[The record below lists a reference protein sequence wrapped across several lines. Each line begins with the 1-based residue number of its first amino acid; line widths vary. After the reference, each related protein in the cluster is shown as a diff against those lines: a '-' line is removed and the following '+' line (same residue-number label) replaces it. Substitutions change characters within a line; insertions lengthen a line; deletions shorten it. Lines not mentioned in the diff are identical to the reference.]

1 MSSIFCLSGWGQKF
15 DSIESFISLPKS
27 SNYQITSIDYSI
39 YRGYKDFIA
48 KINFNS
54 NPELIIGWSLG
65 GQIALRLCADNILKP
80 KKLIL
85 IAPPFQL
92 VKNQK
97 IEAGMTEKL
106 YEEFLKNL
114 ENSVDE
120 TMKKFAILS
129 IMNDKNKSEILDN
142 LLIDNNNSQQLII
155 WLKELKEFS
164 CFDLDFSKIPPTVYL
179 MGKGDMI
186 VHQLQVKYFEQRIKN
201 FSVKY
206 FDNCGHAPH
215 ISNSSLFNQ
224 ILQEQL
230 LSC

>member
-15 DSIESFISLPKS
+15 DSIESFISPKIS
-27 SNYQITSIDYSI
+27 DYHQINSLDYSI
-39 YRGYKDFIA
+39 YSGYE
-48 KINFNS
+48 NFVN
-54 NPELIIGWSLG
+54 NAIIPKKPDIMIGWSLG
-65 GQIALRLCADNILKP
+65 GQIALRLCEQNLVIP

-97 IEAGMTEKL
+97 IEVGMTEKL

-114 ENSVDE
+114 ENSVDA
-120 TMKKFAILS
+120 TMKKFAVLS
-129 IMNDKNKSEILDN
+129 IMNDKNKSEILNN
-142 LLIDNNNSQQLII
+142 LLINDNNSKQLII
-155 WLKELKEFS
+155 WLKELKQFS
-164 CFDLDFSKIPPTVYL
+164 CFDLDFSEIPSTTYL

-201 FSVKY
+201 FSVRY
-206 FDNCGHAPH
+206 FENCGHAPH
-215 ISNSSLFNQ
+215 ISNPELFNQ

-230 LSC
+230 LS

>member
-15 DSIESFISLPKS
+15 DSIESFISPEISKS
-27 SNYQITSIDYSI
+27 NQLISLDYSNYL
-39 YRGYKDFIA
+39 GYNDFKNNLNIP
-48 KINFNS
+48 N
-54 NPELIIGWSLG
+54 NPDVIIGWSLG
-65 GQIALRLCADNILKP
+65 GQIALRLCAENFVKP

-92 VKNQK
+92 VKNHK

-114 ENSVDE
+114 ENSVDA
-120 TMKKFAILS
+120 TMKKFAVLS
-129 IMNDKNKSEILDN
+129 IMNDKNKSEILNN
-142 LLIDNNNSQQLII
+142 LLISENNSKQLII
-155 WLKELKEFS
+155 WLKELKQFS

-201 FSVKY
+201 FEIRY
-206 FDNCGHAPH
+206 FENCGHAPH
-215 ISNSSLFNQ
+215 ISNPELFNQ

-230 LSC
+230 LS